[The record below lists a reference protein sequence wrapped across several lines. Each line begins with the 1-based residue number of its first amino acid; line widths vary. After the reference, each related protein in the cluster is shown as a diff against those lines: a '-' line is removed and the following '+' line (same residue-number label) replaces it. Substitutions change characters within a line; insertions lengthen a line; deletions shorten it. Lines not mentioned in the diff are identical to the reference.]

1 MRSNTL
7 IIVLLVTVFLSGL
20 NTRVVILNE
29 IKIVRENIEI
39 VRQIAVRR
47 YGPEEAGNIIMYV
60 DTVEEALEIIEDK

>member
-1 MRSNTL
+1 MKSNTL
-7 IIVLLVTVFLSGL
+7 IIVLLAAVFLSGL